1 VIKGTENGVRY
12 GKTPVR
18 PSRLFGRSY
27 LLMSSCLDCNISEY
41 NQSIQFLQIHP
52 PSNSPMAGEELRHDG
67 KRRNPDRGP
76 CEVMEEG
83 PIDDGELRSL
93 MTRYQSADRAAL
105 EELVRRLSPPLLR
118 YFAASGIGRED
129 AEDLV
134 QDCWMRIHRARNTY
148 RSSEPVL
155 PWLYAIA
162 RHTKLDGY
170 RKRRRRQ
177 AREVL
182 VAAVPENLQGAESPA
197 PSERLEN
204 DEIGRLLAGLP
215 GSQREVILML
225 KVSGMSL
232 EEAAR
237 ATGSTVG
244 AVKQK
249 AHRAYQALRRV
260 LAKEREDAE

>member
-1 VIKGTENGVRY
+1 MK
-12 GKTPVR
+12 
-18 PSRLFGRSY
+18 
-27 LLMSSCLDCNISEY
+27 
-41 NQSIQFLQIHP
+41 
-52 PSNSPMAGEELRHDG
+52 
-67 KRRNPDRGP
+67 
-76 CEVMEEG
+76 EG

-129 AEDLV
+129 AEDLL
-134 QDCWMRIHRARNTY
+134 QDCWMRIHRARQTY

-170 RKRRRRQ
+170 RRRRRRA

-182 VAAVPENLQGAESPA
+182 VAAIPENLQRAESHTP
-197 PSERLEN
+197 E

-215 GSQREVILML
+215 ESQREVVLML

-232 EEAAR
+232 EEVAR

-249 AHRAYQALRRV
+249 AHRAYEALRRA
-260 LAKEREDAE
+260 LAKERKNAE